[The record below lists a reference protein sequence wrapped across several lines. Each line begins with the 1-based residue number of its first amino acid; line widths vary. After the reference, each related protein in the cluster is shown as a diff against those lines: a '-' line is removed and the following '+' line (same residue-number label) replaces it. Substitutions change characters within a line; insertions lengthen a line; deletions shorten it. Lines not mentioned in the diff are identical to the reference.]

1 MKEHTLYFILLCL
14 VTIVV
19 YAGYMQAT
27 AYGQEKLKFNTQEVR
42 EMWYACS
49 TEFQKITPYMPE
61 VIRIHLC
68 DCYSDHMRKKFTPD
82 QVKGLT
88 KEQSRELGE
97 SMKLLCPIP
106 VNPPKINT

>member
-1 MKEHTLYFILLCL
+1 MKEHTLNFILVCL
-14 VTIVV
+14 LAICI

-27 AYGQEKLKFNTQEVR
+27 VYGQEKLKFDTKEVR

-61 VIRIHLC
+61 VVRIYLC
-68 DCYSDHMRKKFTPD
+68 DCYTDHMRIDYTPD

-88 KEQSRELGE
+88 KDQSRVLGL
-97 SMKLLCPIP
+97 KLKEICPIP
-106 VNPPKINT
+106 VNPPKIDT